1 MNPSAHFTHRAPI
14 PLTQNWFSDSGATH
28 HIAPDLS
35 GSHMLRNIKDRIN
48 FMLVMDK
55 MILYSQSQYI
65 HGILIKAGML
75 QCKPLSTSMA
85 TNVKFHKNGSPIFDD
100 PSLYRQVVGDL
111 QYITLT
117 RPDISFV
124 VNKAFTDFDWADNI
138 DNHKSTGG
146 YAIYFGP
153 DLISWS
159 SRKQRMVARS
169 STESEYKAL
178 TDAAAKLTWSQS
190 LMFDLGLQ
198 LSRAPI
204 L

>member
-1 MNPSAHFTHRAPI
+1 MASTPSLLSHNPPVLLQHFRLPKLLLPASI
-14 PLTQNWFSDSGATH
+14 PVC
-28 HIAPDLS
+28 
-35 GSHMLRNIKDRIN
+35 NICSTS
-48 FMLVMDK
+48 M

>member
-1 MNPSAHFTHRAPI
+1 MTQVFTGRW
-14 PLTQNWFSDSGATH
+14 L
-28 HIAPDLS
+28 
-35 GSHMLRNIKDRIN
+35 
-48 FMLVMDK
+48 
-55 MILYSQSQYI
+55 
-65 HGILIKAGML
+65 
-75 QCKPLSTSMA
+75 
-85 TNVKFHKNGSPIFDD
+85 
-100 PSLYRQVVGDL
+100 
-111 QYITLT
+111 
-117 RPDISFV
+117 
-124 VNKAFTDFDWADNI
+124 KAFTDSDWADNI

-159 SRKQRMVARS
+159 SRKQRIVARS

-190 LMFDLGLQ
+190 LMFNLGLQ